1 MPRWPILTCL
11 CPGICPNCHSLE
23 CRMGSGA
30 HCLRQVGGETSSTW
44 GFTSSAVRAPVCLL
58 RPLRSRGHRWGGR
71 CEVGRLEK
79 VSHTQAQTH
88 RHLHTQSRTK
98 NTQRDA
104 RTSTRETVI
113 YSLLQLRQKPCL
125 QPTFLPGNGNVDRS
139 TIPAESNKPRFYL
152 PTRLVL

>member
-1 MPRWPILTCL
+1 MGDAGGVANKKDEARGHGQTPHLPCDGGLQCETPSGQAEVPRWPILTCL

-113 YSLLQLRQKPCL
+113 YSLL
-125 QPTFLPGNGNVDRS
+125 
-139 TIPAESNKPRFYL
+139 
-152 PTRLVL
+152 